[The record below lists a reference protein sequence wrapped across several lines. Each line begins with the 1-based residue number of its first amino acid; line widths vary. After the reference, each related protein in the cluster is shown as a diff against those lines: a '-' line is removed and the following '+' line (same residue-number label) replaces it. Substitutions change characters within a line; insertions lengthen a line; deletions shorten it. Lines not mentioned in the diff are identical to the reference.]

1 MWCSVSRGAAQE
13 VRMSAVPNANPYWT
27 TILNFPMSI
36 LPALKSEEFFRG
48 CRCCASDFFQ
58 GNAAR
63 ARDLFRDQPRVCGF
77 APFSAKRDRRKIW
90 AIGFD
95 HEFIERHLSGD
106 FANLSTVFEGDDSGK
121 RNEMPEI
128 DDFVRLIERS
138 AKTMKDA
145 ADLPAIISQNRQRI
159 VPRVALMNYDVEF
172 QFHRKIEKL
181 LEQFRLF
188 RFVSAVFNRCFDLF
202 FGRALQRI

>member
-13 VRMSAVPNANPYWT
+13 ARMSAAPNASPYRT
-27 TILNFPMSI
+27 TILNFPIAI
-36 LPALKSEEFFRG
+36 LPALKSEEFFRS
-48 CRCCASDFFQ
+48 CRCCASDFFH
-58 GNAAR
+58 
-63 ARDLFRDQPRVCGF
+63 DQPRVCGF

-95 HEFIERHLSGD
+95 HEFIEGHLRGD
-106 FANLSTVFEGDDSGK
+106 IANLSTVFEGDDSGK

-145 ADLPAIISQNRQRI
+145 ADLPAIISQNLER
-159 VPRVALMNYDVEF
+159 VLPGVALMDDN
-172 QFHRKIEKL
+172 IEAQRHGEIEQL
-181 LEQFRLF
+181 LK
-188 RFVSAVFNRCFDLF
+188 
-202 FGRALQRI
+202 

>member
-13 VRMSAVPNANPYWT
+13 ARMSAAPNASPYRT
-27 TILNFPMSI
+27 TILNFPIAI
-36 LPALKSEEFFRG
+36 LPALKSEEFFRS

-58 GNAAR
+58 GNAAS
-63 ARDLFRDQPRVCGF
+63 ARDFFRDQPRVCGF

-95 HEFIERHLSGD
+95 HEFIEGHLRGD
-106 FANLSTVFEGDDSGK
+106 IANLSTVFEGDDSGK

-128 DDFVRLIERS
+128 DDFVRLIERP

-145 ADLPAIISQNRQRI
+145 ADLPAIISQNLER
-159 VPRVALMNYDVEF
+159 VLPGVALMDHN
-172 QFHRKIEKL
+172 IEAQRHGEIEQL
-181 LEQFRLF
+181 LK
-188 RFVSAVFNRCFDLF
+188 
-202 FGRALQRI
+202 

>member
-13 VRMSAVPNANPYWT
+13 ARMSAAPNASPYRT
-27 TILNFPMSI
+27 TILNFPIAI
-36 LPALKSEEFFRG
+36 LPALKSEEFFRS

-95 HEFIERHLSGD
+95 HEFIERYLCCD
-106 FANLSTVFEGDDSGK
+106 FTNLFTVLKGDDSGK
-121 RNEMPEI
+121 RDKMPEI
-128 DDFVRLIERS
+128 DDFVGLIERA

-145 ADLPAIISQNRQRI
+145 ADLPAIVSQN
-159 VPRVALMNYDVEF
+159 L
-172 QFHRKIEKL
+172 
-181 LEQFRLF
+181 
-188 RFVSAVFNRCFDLF
+188 
-202 FGRALQRI
+202 